1 VNVYFYKNFKKR
13 TNSTK
18 QPAVNSQDRI
28 IDCQLKENCSIE
40 NPVLRITTGSA
51 TAGWQD
57 TLNYAYIP
65 SWGRYYKVR
74 DAVYTGGNIWE
85 IELQDD
91 APASNKANI
100 LQCNAFIE
108 YSGLSGE
115 VYVPDQRMTMRGNA
129 TMAGSS
135 TTTMRSY
142 FSNELYYYVTVI
154 NEYGADCCYE
164 FDRATFELICDK
176 ILDFDLTAQEE
187 LERQVGSVFQSI
199 TSVTAMPFSLKAHKN
214 QAEDGYVADFAFRIG
229 NKFVYDGQGH
239 FISGAI
245 WHPLP
250 NVTPV
255 PICDYCYSVDVN
267 ISIPWDANISDF
279 RNLAPYT
286 EFYLWLPF
294 YGELEIP
301 ARYLVSATQL
311 VVRCVFSVR
320 DGTVTY
326 HLMCNGRTFGTHT
339 AVIAQELAIA
349 QVIGNQIGQMK
360 AGLNMAQGVI
370 SSLASGNVISGIV
383 GTAGSITNGLFNL
396 GIAGLEKNVQTL
408 GNTTGMSMKYLPRD
422 ITLHRFYYPPVTTPS
437 NYKTTMGA
445 PYMRVDTLSNHAGY
459 FVKCNS
465 ASVEISHYSG
475 EAETI
480 NNMLNSGIYLE

>member
-1 VNVYFYKNFKKR
+1 MNVYFYKNFKKR

-40 NPVLRITTGSA
+40 NPILRITTGSA

-65 SWGRYYKVR
+65 SWGRYYKVE
-74 DAVYTGGNIWE
+74 DGVYAGGNIWE
-85 IELQDD
+85 IHLVDD

-135 TTTMRSY
+135 TTTMTSL
-142 FSNELYYYVTVI
+142 FDSDLHYYVTVI
-154 NEYGADCCYE
+154 NDYGADCCYE
-164 FDRATFELICDK
+164 FDRATFELVCNRIYTVGDNE
-176 ILDFDLTAQEE
+176 QEE
-187 LERQVGSVFQSI
+187 IQRQVGSVFESI
-199 TSVTAMPFSLKAHKN
+199 TSVTAMPFSLKAHKT
-214 QAEDGYVADFAFRIG
+214 AVTDGYVASFAFRIG
-229 NKFVYDGQGH
+229 ENYIYDGQGQ

-250 NVTPV
+250 PDYNQV
-255 PICDYCYSVDVN
+255 CDYCYSTDVN
-267 ISIPWDANISDF
+267 VSIPWDANISDF

-437 NYKTTMGA
+437 NYKATMGA

-465 ASVEISHYSG
+465 ASVEISHYAG